1 MSGSLAPQ
9 RVDFLGGYKRPPRLS
24 NPIGHSIYL
33 KYTLRH
39 SLELKISLPQ
49 ASLQSKLS
57 RRDLSHPLSDPLDLQ
72 LKHFIDEL
80 CVFITLGDSSPR
92 QTRSCPGVIMVV
104 VDLKKFVLPSHSW
117 GFDSGNLT

>member
-1 MSGSLAPQ
+1 
-9 RVDFLGGYKRPPRLS
+9 
-24 NPIGHSIYL
+24 L

-49 ASLQSKLS
+49 ASLQSKLY

-92 QTRSCPGVIMVV
+92 
-104 VDLKKFVLPSHSW
+104 
-117 GFDSGNLT
+117 